1 VSAPALCGIV
11 GEVRTNILALTLLLA
26 TAGCGGSASGKADND
41 GGGLQTSCTSASPS
55 LGTMSWR
62 DDGTP
67 TCATNAIATFTTTAQ
82 LTLFSLTA
90 ATPTVGIS
98 LSVESAEGPAAVGG
112 DYACGTTDGGI
123 IAGFSYTKG
132 TTVFGL
138 SATCA
143 FHLNMQGTAG
153 VHATGTFAGTAT
165 LSDGTTKTVT
175 EGAFDAPVTLVSP

>member
-1 VSAPALCGIV
+1 M
-11 GEVRTNILALTLLLA
+11 RTSILALTLLVA
-26 TAGCGGSASGKADND
+26 VGCGGSAGKPGTD
-41 GGGLQTSCTSASPS
+41 GGGVQTSCTSASPS

-98 LSVESAEGPAAVGG
+98 LSVESAEGPAPVGG
-112 DYACGTTDGGI
+112 AYACGTTDGGI
-123 IAGFSYTKG
+123 VAGFSYTKG

-143 FHLNMQGTAG
+143 FQLNMQGTAG

-175 EGAFDAPVTLVSP
+175 EGTFDAPVTLVSP